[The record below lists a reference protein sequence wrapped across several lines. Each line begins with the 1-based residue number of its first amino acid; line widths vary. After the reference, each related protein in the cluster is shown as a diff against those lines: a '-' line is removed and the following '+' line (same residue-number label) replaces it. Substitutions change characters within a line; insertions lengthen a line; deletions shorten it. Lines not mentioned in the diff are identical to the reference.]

1 MQQKQQKPEEQNS
14 KNRKKKKKKNAQLN
28 RKSKLKTAR
37 YVAIVKN

>member
-14 KNRKKKKKKNAQLN
+14 KNRRKYAQLN